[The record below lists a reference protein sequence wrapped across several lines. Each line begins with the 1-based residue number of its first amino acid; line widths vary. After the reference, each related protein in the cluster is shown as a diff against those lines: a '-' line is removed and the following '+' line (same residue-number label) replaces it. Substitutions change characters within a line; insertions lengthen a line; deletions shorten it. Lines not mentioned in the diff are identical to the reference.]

1 MAVLQLNQSALR
13 NHADNAGLAGLI
25 GNLRDYMARRAVY
38 RQTIRELNDLSAR
51 ELADLGMSRSMIR
64 NVAYEAAW
72 GSK

>member
-1 MAVLQLNQSALR
+1 MAVLQLNQSAMR
-13 NHADNAGLAGLI
+13 NRAGHAGLSRLI
-25 GNLRDYMARRAVY
+25 GNLRDYMARRAIY
-38 RQTIRELNDLSAR
+38 RQTIRELNDLNAR

>member
-1 MAVLQLNQSALR
+1 MAVLHLNQSALHNR
-13 NHADNAGLAGLI
+13 ADHAGLFAGI
-25 GNLRDYMARRAVY
+25 RDYMARRAVY
-38 RQTIRELNDLSAR
+38 RQTVRELNDLNAR